1 MGQAQLGMLIGGVI
15 PSILFALGA
24 VFQKLSNKTSLSL
37 NFYVISVGLGVA
49 ILGLLSTAFMD
60 EKVLVLKGS
69 AFGVIQGLCFGT
81 GIVLF
86 ALGITR
92 FNLPVSQLGPITSTT
107 TLFVVFFGFIFFSEY
122 ENVNVKSLVAGAV
135 LIVIGAILVGRST

>member
-1 MGQAQLGMLIGGVI
+1 MGQAQIGMLIGGVV
-15 PSILFALGA
+15 PSVLFALGA
-24 VFQKLSNKTSLSL
+24 VFQKLSNKTNLSL
-37 NFYVISVGLGVA
+37 NYYVVSVGLGVV
-49 ILGLLSTAFMD
+49 ILGLVSTIFM
-60 EKVLVLKGS
+60 EERIITLKGG
-69 AFGVIQGLCFGT
+69 AFGMIQGLCFGT

-107 TLFVVFFGFIFFSEY
+107 TLFVVFFGFVFFSEY
-122 ENVNVKSLVAGAV
+122 ENVNVKTLVAGAI

>member
-1 MGQAQLGMLIGGVI
+1 MGQAQIGMLIGGVV

-37 NFYVISVGLGVA
+37 NYYLISVGLGVA
-49 ILGLLSTAFMD
+49 ILGLVSTVFMED
-60 EKVLVLKGS
+60 RLFAWQGS
-69 AFGVIQGLCFGT
+69 AFGILQGLCFGT

-107 TLFVVFFGFIFFSEY
+107 TLFVVFFGFVFFSEY
-122 ENVNVKSLVAGAV
+122 ENVNVKSLVAGAI
-135 LIVIGAILVGRST
+135 LIVIGAILVGRSS